1 MEKAIQL
8 DRMNPI
14 YLTELASQK
23 ISQEKIKEAM
33 KCYTSALKM
42 DDGNVVA
49 ALGILKCQIM
59 EDKLDDIAE
68 QLELLSETQE
78 GITGHPEFPYLKA
91 MYNKKRNS
99 FEKNVKLIDESIT
112 CHFKALKGLPLGK
125 SYFFNLNPDF
135 VLELVKEYMA
145 FAPSTPIEVGHAP
158 SPILK
163 KCGAILEPLTKAV
176 PGLIQGIDYLA
187 KVKYI
192 SGEQDAAK
200 AALQRILDKDPSYS
214 DAHILMAQ
222 INLRNN
228 DFKGANQSLEYGLS
242 YNFQIKNHPTYHL
255 IRARIYK
262 QQDNL
267 EQALKTLQQ
276 AMQLPGVKKACK
288 NLKLNECTRMM
299 YL

>member
-8 DRMNPI
+8 DRMNPV

-23 ISQEKIKEAM
+23 ISQEKNKEAL
-33 KCYTSALKM
+33 KCYTSAMKM
-42 DDGNVVA
+42 DDGNAVA

-59 EDKLDDIAE
+59 DDKLDDIGE
-68 QLELLSETQE
+68 QLELLSESQQ
-78 GITGHPEFPYLKA
+78 GITAHPEFPYLKA

-99 FEKNVKLIDESIT
+99 FDKNVKLIDESIT

-163 KCGAILEPLTKAV
+163 KCGAILELLTKHSAV
-176 PGLIQGIDYLA
+176 PGLIKGIYYLA

-192 SGEQDAAK
+192 SGETDAAK
-200 AALQRILDKDPSYS
+200 IALQRILGKDPSHS
-214 DAHILMAQ
+214 DAHILMTQ
-222 INLRNN
+222 IETETSQLENN
-228 DFKGANQSLEYGLS
+228 RLEKYLKYHISLLG
-242 YNFQIKNHPTYHL
+242 
-255 IRARIYK
+255 
-262 QQDNL
+262 
-267 EQALKTLQQ
+267 
-276 AMQLPGVKKACK
+276 
-288 NLKLNECTRMM
+288 
-299 YL
+299 